1 MIQNVTVTNYLGESL
16 KMDLDNPRE
25 SGFLIRS
32 IDGLGAPKA
41 TINTTDLSNMDG
53 SVFNSARAESRNI
66 VFDIV
71 FWGPDIE
78 SLRQKSY
85 RYFPAKKPLTL
96 TFETDNRTSQAVGY
110 VESNEPDIF
119 SSEESTQISI
129 ICPYAFVSALNFQKT
144 VISGLEAMFEFPF
157 SNESLT
163 EPLLVFS
170 NLWERYSAYV
180 VYKGDADTGAIITL
194 SAIGDAKNIT
204 IANLDTREQIKIDTD
219 KMAQLTGKGF
229 QLSDSIIISTVP
241 GDISA
246 QLLRDGD
253 YYNILNCV
261 DRASQWFLLT
271 KGNNHIG
278 YVAEEGTANI
288 RMYVENKVWYEG
300 V

>member
-1 MIQNVTVTNYLGESL
+1 MIQNITVTNYLGESL

-32 IDGLGAPKA
+32 IEGLGPPKSSV
-41 TINTTDLSNMDG
+41 NTTELSNMDG

-66 VFDIV
+66 VLDIV

-78 SLRQKSY
+78 TLRQKTY
-85 RYFPAKKPLTL
+85 RYFPVKKPLTL

-119 SSEESTQISI
+119 SSEESTKISI
-129 ICPYAFVSALNFQKT
+129 ICPYAFVSALKLQKT
-144 VISGLEAMFEFPF
+144 VISGLEALFEFPF

-204 IANLDTREQIKIDTD
+204 VANLDTREQIKIDTD
-219 KMAQLTGKGF
+219 KMARLTGKGF
-229 QLSDSIIISTVP
+229 QIGDSIIVSTVP
-241 GDISA
+241 GDIYA
-246 QLLRDGD
+246 KLLRDGD

-261 DRASQWFLLT
+261 DRASQWFLLA

>member
-1 MIQNVTVTNYLGESL
+1 M
-16 KMDLDNPRE
+16 

-32 IDGLGAPKA
+32 IDGLGPPKIN
-41 TINTTDLSNMDG
+41 INTTDLFNIDG
-53 SVFNSARAESRNI
+53 SVFNSARAEKRNI
-66 VFDIV
+66 VLDIV
-71 FWGPDIE
+71 FFGTDIE

-85 RYFPAKKPLTL
+85 RYFSVKKPLTL
-96 TFETDNRTSQAVGY
+96 TIETDNRISQAVGY
-110 VESNEPDIF
+110 VESNEPNIF

-129 ICPYAFVSALNFQKT
+129 VCPYAFVSALNFQKT
-144 VISGLEAMFEFPF
+144 IISGLEATFEFPF
-157 SNESLT
+157 SNESVI

-204 IANLDTREQIKIDTD
+204 VANLDTREQIKIDTD

-229 QLSDSIIISTVP
+229 QMGDSIIISTVP
-241 GDISA
+241 GDIYVK
-246 QLLRDGD
+246 LLRDGD
-253 YYNILNCV
+253 YYNILNCA
-261 DRASQWFLLT
+261 DRSSQWFLLT
-271 KGNNHIG
+271 KGNNHLG
-278 YVAEEGTANI
+278 YVAEEGTTNI

>member
-1 MIQNVTVTNYLGESL
+1 MIQNITVTNYLGESL

-32 IDGLGAPKA
+32 IDGLGPPKA

-85 RYFPAKKPLTL
+85 RYFPVKKPLTL

-119 SSEESTQISI
+119 SSEESTRISI

-144 VISGLEAMFEFPF
+144 VISGLEAMFKFPF

-204 IANLDTREQIKIDTD
+204 IANLDTREQIKIDTN